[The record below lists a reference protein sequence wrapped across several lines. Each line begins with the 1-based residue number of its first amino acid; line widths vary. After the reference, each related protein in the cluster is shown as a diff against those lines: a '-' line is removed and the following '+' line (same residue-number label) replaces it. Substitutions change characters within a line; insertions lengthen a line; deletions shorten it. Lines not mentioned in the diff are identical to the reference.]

1 MKILG
6 MDKISDGELKSRVI
20 EASSGY
26 RVGEMAVV
34 VNPVGIYP
42 EFDLYPLVPKITGFD
57 SLLGVITDM
66 DGTTT
71 TTEKLCL
78 QSLEFM
84 VREITGGRVKTLDK
98 KRDYRYIIGNSTTR
112 HVEYL
117 LQTYGGLIDEAAFFR
132 SYQSAAGWI
141 LNRGQ
146 DESRKGEVR
155 ATLRVLGISNR
166 RDDFGLRVRMAVDI
180 YYQRYHEILLAISE
194 KREKRNLIEPM
205 PNVGMFLALIKGFL
219 GEEAGLLDG
228 GLSDLGKVFEA
239 RPVKIALVTSSIFY
253 EANIV
258 LGEIFRLLRTQIEA
272 WPISVVRKQKL
283 LGNFEDYSRFYDAV
297 VTASDSNE
305 IRLKPHRDLYSIALR
320 QMGIPVDKFDQ
331 VLGLEDSESG
341 LIAMRAAGI
350 RAAVAVPF
358 KETSGHNFEAAS
370 YILRGGLRELI
381 ADWRLFLKE

>member
-6 MDKISDGELKSRVI
+6 LDKISDKGVKTRVI
-20 EASSGY
+20 EVSSGY
-26 RVGEMAVV
+26 KAEEVAVV
-34 VNPVGIYP
+34 VNPVGVYP
-42 EFDLYPLVPKITGFD
+42 EFDLYPLAPKVRGFN
-57 SLLGVITDM
+57 SLVGVITDM

-84 VREITGGRVKTLDK
+84 VREITGGRVRALDK
-98 KRDYRYIIGNSTTR
+98 KKDYRYIIGNSTTR
-112 HVEYL
+112 HIEYL

-180 YYQRYHEILLAISE
+180 YYQRYHEILLAIAE
-194 KREKRNLIEPM
+194 KKEVRNLIEPM
-205 PNVGMFLALIKGFL
+205 PDVGMFLALITGLL
-219 GEEAGLLDG
+219 GEEAGLLSG
-228 GLSDLGKVFEA
+228 ELADLGKVFET

-283 LGNFEDYSRFYDAV
+283 LDKFEDYSHFYDVV

-341 LIAMRAAGI
+341 LVAMRAAGI
-350 RAAVAVPF
+350 GAAVAVPF
-358 KETSGHNFEAAS
+358 KETSDHNFEAAS
-370 YILRGGLRELI
+370 YILKGGLKELI
-381 ADWRLFLKE
+381 VERKLFLKE